1 MSTFAGGANAIR
13 IEPKG
18 LRVSG
23 TGCDNLRSAA
33 ESPGR
38 RYSSGRVLGGT
49 GTMAVNG
56 DHNGPND
63 DTASRIIRRGRQEKD
78 DLQRTRVRS
87 VE

>member
-1 MSTFAGGANAIR
+1 MQSR

-38 RYSSGRVLGGT
+38 RYSRGRILGGT

-63 DTASRIIRRGRQEKD
+63 DTAFRIIRRRRQEKD